1 MGYSVAV
8 CDTPKGL
15 GVRPP
20 SKVPHQRSSLV
31 IWAKGAD
38 GMFTGAQG
46 TGKEQIRCQAPSD
59 LTGAQAAVAVGE
71 RGKGCPCASSA
82 ESCALEEEPF
92 GLAVRRVGEC

>member
-1 MGYSVAV
+1 MLSV
-8 CDTPKGL
+8 
-15 GVRPP
+15 
-20 SKVPHQRSSLV
+20 V